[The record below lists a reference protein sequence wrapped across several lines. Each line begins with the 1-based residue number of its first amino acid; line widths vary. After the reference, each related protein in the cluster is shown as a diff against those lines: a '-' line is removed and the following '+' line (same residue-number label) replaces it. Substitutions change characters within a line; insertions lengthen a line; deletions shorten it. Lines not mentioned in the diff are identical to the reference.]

1 MKKTIYQT
9 NYENRLN
16 EMLDL
21 VIRKYG
27 YEHENTIYFAEM
39 VHKYIDNACYKN
51 RETMEKIFKGLVK

>member
-1 MKKTIYQT
+1 MTIYEK
-9 NYENRLN
+9 NYKARLD

-27 YEHENTIYFAEM
+27 YEHKNTLYFAWLVERYYD
-39 VHKYIDNACYKN
+39 VPNYAN

>member
-1 MKKTIYQT
+1 MKKTIYQI

-39 VHKYIDNACYKN
+39 VHKYIDNACFEN

>member
-1 MKKTIYQT
+1 MT
-9 NYENRLN
+9 NYEINYKARLD

-27 YEHENTIYFAEM
+27 YEHEVTIYFARLVE
-39 VHKYIDNACYKN
+39 KYYDFPNYEN

>member
-1 MKKTIYQT
+1 MT
-9 NYENRLN
+9 NYEINYKARLD

-27 YEHENTIYFAEM
+27 YEHEVTIYFARLVE
-39 VHKYIDNACYKN
+39 KYYDVPNYEN